1 MQVLRLSGSVISLG
15 MRISTGSRPLA
26 GSGDDL
32 GVSALSAR
40 LTSSSRRLFRFSGSK
55 ILPPRRKLEGNTE
68 SQSELTRLRLLKA
81 GCLKPPPPPP
91 TLQLAAGVGRA
102 AAEPRAHLGAQ
113 LGDSRGPPTEHRT
126 PLKEGPGLT
135 QQDCPNRWGRKVLFS
150 LLPPLP
156 TLWGPWGVPREIT
169 ISEGHYRG
177 DSAGLN
183 TGRAVGRSELT
194 DSIWKR
200 PVGLGP
206 WAPRWV
212 LAGRPPRFGSWR
224 GSDEH
229 AGDKATG
236 RRWELASALGPHKP

>member
-1 MQVLRLSGSVISLG
+1 MAPR
-15 MRISTGSRPLA
+15 TARPALFPTPPHAA
-26 GSGDDL
+26 GLTPTTSHREPRPGL
-32 GVSALSAR
+32 LHTNCTHAWTHAGAGVSENLTCPETLLTLALGR
-40 LTSSSRRLFRFSGSK
+40 SSLW
-55 ILPPRRKLEGNTE
+55 PP
-68 SQSELTRLRLLKA
+68 
-81 GCLKPPPPPP
+81 
-91 TLQLAAGVGRA
+91 LAAGVGRA